1 MAFPIPTTTGQ
12 SYIDATG
19 GKAWTCLQVSPPVW
33 GINKNSK
40 LVVGAGMS
48 VTGGMDVYGAVNIA
62 GPLIVTGDARIDGD
76 LIVSGNIG
84 YSFISVGLGLTQPY
98 VTYSGPTGTPG
109 PGVEIVDY
117 YAPVSMS
124 GPIFIKGGTGTT
136 NSTSYMLGHF
146 VFDSLADSN
155 FSPYGQTAAEF
166 RGNVTFQVGNNPD
179 SILFILPNSGGTP
192 ETNSLRFT
200 NPFTTWGMDVEA
212 NGIRFDEAYQGYY
225 NGIGTRD
232 YFAPPSFLKF
242 STLPASGITQ
252 GAFGLGVSRVGTGY
266 GVTGFGFLH
275 LLHGGTGAGTTATAA
290 IRVIRANNTQA
301 YINYAGEFY
310 GLGTKLTS
318 DANKKSNITNFNES
332 SYPVGKWLPTIRN
345 YFNPYT
351 FTYTD
356 SPELG
361 TRYGYLAQDIIKADP
376 LVAGSSFLISE
387 GNTGDSLTGT
397 TNYFISQDQLLFGAV
412 EAIRELDA
420 TVCRLWK
427 TSVPPPPSRTKDND
441 LWFDPTTSKMYMRL
455 NDGTQSQWIQ
465 TS

>member
-1 MAFPIPTTTGQ
+1 
-12 SYIDATG
+12 
-19 GKAWTCLQVSPPVW
+19 
-33 GINKNSK
+33 
-40 LVVGAGMS
+40 MS
-48 VTGGMDVYGAVNIA
+48 VTGGMSVFGTTKIN
-62 GPLIVTGDARIDGD
+62 GPLVVTGNATINGD
-76 LIVSGNIG
+76 LIVSGNIP
-84 YSFISVGLGLTQPY
+84 YSFITIGLGLTQPY
-98 VTYSGPTGTPG
+98 LTYASGNVNLPN
-109 PGVEIVDY
+109 Y
-117 YAPVSMS
+117 YAPLSIS
-124 GPIFIKGGTGTT
+124 GPIFIKGGTGAT
-136 NSTSYMLGHF
+136 NSTSYMLGRF
-146 VFDSLADSN
+146 VFDSQRSGGA
-155 FSPYGQTAAEF
+155 GKTAAEF
-166 RGNVTFQVGNNPD
+166 RGNVTFETANDPD
-179 SILFILPNSGGTP
+179 SIVFFLNNSGGTP
-192 ETNSLRFT
+192 LTNSLRFT

-212 NGIRFDEAYQGYY
+212 NGIRFDEAFEGYY
-225 NGIGTRD
+225 NGIGMRD
-232 YFAPPSFLKF
+232 YFAPPSTLKL
-242 STLPASGITQ
+242 STLPARGITA
-252 GAFGLGVSRVGTGY
+252 GAFALGAYRPNFGPTGY
-266 GVTGFGFLH
+266 AFLH

-301 YINYAGEFY
+301 FVDYAGRFN
-310 GLGTKLTS
+310 GAQFNVVS

-332 SYPVGKWLPTIRN
+332 SYPVGKWLPAIKN

-361 TRYGYLAQDIIKADP
+361 TRYGYLAQDIIRADP

-427 TSVPPPPSRTKDND
+427 TASPPPPSRSKDND
-441 LWFDPTTSKMYMRL
+441 LWFDPETSKMYMRF